1 MLNFILRELR
11 NFISGCSAVGSAGGL
26 GPSGRRFD
34 QGIFHRRENQCWCHV
49 TIVVTVLSVVFSG
62 VVATVITILYQKFSG
77 EQTAKRRVFETAVSY
92 RFFISEEENVKS
104 LNSIDVIFHKNQQV
118 RQAWKSY
125 MDEADKPSSN
135 PQQLN
140 DRYIK
145 LLEEMAL
152 ACGYKDIRWDDL
164 KRYYYPN
171 GLLNRKNDDEVL
183 KKLQIKAAEK
193 TASDA
198 VGQQNTPQ
206 NEQFANQMMLQL
218 LPKLIENPDS
228 FSKLIELADKAKK

>member
-1 MLNFILRELR
+1 MDI
-11 NFISGCSAVGSAGGL
+11 I
-26 GPSGRRFD
+26 
-34 QGIFHRRENQCWCHV
+34 
-49 TIVVTVLSVVFSG
+49 VTVLSVVFSG

-104 LNSIDVIFHKNQQV
+104 LNSIDVIFHENQKV

>member
-1 MLNFILRELR
+1 MDI
-11 NFISGCSAVGSAGGL
+11 I
-26 GPSGRRFD
+26 
-34 QGIFHRRENQCWCHV
+34 V
-49 TIVVTVLSVVFSG
+49 TALSVVFSG

-77 EQTAKRRVFETAVSY
+77 EQTAKRKVFETAVSY

-104 LNSIDVIFHKNQQV
+104 LNSIDVVFHKNQKV

-164 KRYYYPN
+164 KRYYYPS

-193 TASDA
+193 TASDT
-198 VGQQNTPQ
+198 VDQQNTPP

-218 LPKLIENPDS
+218 LPKLIENPNN
-228 FSKLIELADKAKK
+228 FSKLIELADKAK

>member
-1 MLNFILRELR
+1 MDI
-11 NFISGCSAVGSAGGL
+11 I
-26 GPSGRRFD
+26 
-34 QGIFHRRENQCWCHV
+34 V
-49 TIVVTVLSVVFSG
+49 TALSVVFSG
-62 VVATVITILYQKFSG
+62 VVATVITILYQRFSG
-77 EQTAKRRVFETAVSY
+77 EQTAKRKVFETAVSY
-92 RFFISEEENVKS
+92 RFFIPEEDNVKS
-104 LNSIDVIFHKNQQV
+104 LNSIDVIFHKNQKV

-164 KRYYYPN
+164 KRYYYPS
-171 GLLNRKNDDEVL
+171 GLLNRKNDDEIL
-183 KKLQIKAAEK
+183 KKLQIKTAEK

>member
-1 MLNFILRELR
+1 MDI
-11 NFISGCSAVGSAGGL
+11 I
-26 GPSGRRFD
+26 
-34 QGIFHRRENQCWCHV
+34 
-49 TIVVTVLSVVFSG
+49 VTVLSVVFSG

-104 LNSIDVIFHKNQQV
+104 LNSIDVVFHKNQKV

-164 KRYYYPN
+164 KRYYYPS

-193 TASDA
+193 TASDT
-198 VGQQNTPQ
+198 VDQQNTPP

-218 LPKLIENPDS
+218 LPKLIENPDN
-228 FSKLIELADKAKK
+228 FSKLIELADKAK

>member
-1 MLNFILRELR
+1 MDI
-11 NFISGCSAVGSAGGL
+11 I
-26 GPSGRRFD
+26 
-34 QGIFHRRENQCWCHV
+34 V
-49 TIVVTVLSVVFSG
+49 TALSVVFSG
-62 VVATVITILYQKFSG
+62 VVSTVIPILYQKFSG
-77 EQTAKRRVFETAVSY
+77 EQTAKRKVFETAVSY

-104 LNSIDVIFHKNQQV
+104 LNSIDVVFHKNQKV

-164 KRYYYPN
+164 KRYYYPS

-193 TASDA
+193 TASDT
-198 VGQQNTPQ
+198 VDQQNTPP

-218 LPKLIENPDS
+218 LPKLIENPDN
-228 FSKLIELADKAKK
+228 FSKLIELADKAK

>member
-1 MLNFILRELR
+1 MDI
-11 NFISGCSAVGSAGGL
+11 I
-26 GPSGRRFD
+26 
-34 QGIFHRRENQCWCHV
+34 V
-49 TIVVTVLSVVFSG
+49 TALSVVFSG

-77 EQTAKRRVFETAVSY
+77 EQTAKRKVFETAVSY

-104 LNSIDVIFHKNQQV
+104 LNSIDVVFHKNQKV

-164 KRYYYPN
+164 KRYYYPS

-193 TASDA
+193 TASDT
-198 VGQQNTPQ
+198 VDQQNTPP

-218 LPKLIENPDS
+218 LPKLIENPDN
-228 FSKLIELADKAKK
+228 FRKLIELADKAK

>member
-1 MLNFILRELR
+1 MDI
-11 NFISGCSAVGSAGGL
+11 I
-26 GPSGRRFD
+26 
-34 QGIFHRRENQCWCHV
+34 V
-49 TIVVTVLSVVFSG
+49 TALSVVFSG
-62 VVATVITILYQKFSG
+62 VVATVIMILYQKFSG
-77 EQTAKRRVFETAVSY
+77 EQTAKRKVFETAVSY

-104 LNSIDVIFHKNQQV
+104 LNSIDVVFHKNQKV

-164 KRYYYPN
+164 KRYYYPS

-193 TASDA
+193 TASDT
-198 VGQQNTPQ
+198 VDQQNTPP

-218 LPKLIENPDS
+218 LPKLIENPDN
-228 FSKLIELADKAKK
+228 FSKLIELADKAK

>member
-1 MLNFILRELR
+1 MDI
-11 NFISGCSAVGSAGGL
+11 I
-26 GPSGRRFD
+26 
-34 QGIFHRRENQCWCHV
+34 
-49 TIVVTVLSVVFSG
+49 VTVLSVVFSG

-92 RFFISEEENVKS
+92 RFFIPEEENVKS
-104 LNSIDVIFHKNQQV
+104 LNSIDVIFHKNQKV

-218 LPKLIENPDS
+218 LPKLIENPES

>member
-1 MLNFILRELR
+1 MDI
-11 NFISGCSAVGSAGGL
+11 I
-26 GPSGRRFD
+26 
-34 QGIFHRRENQCWCHV
+34 V
-49 TIVVTVLSVVFSG
+49 TALSVVFSG

-77 EQTAKRRVFETAVSY
+77 EQTSKRKVFETAVSY

-104 LNSIDVIFHKNQQV
+104 LNSIDVVFHKNQKV

-164 KRYYYPN
+164 KRYYYPS

-193 TASDA
+193 TASDT
-198 VGQQNTPQ
+198 VDQQNTPP

-218 LPKLIENPDS
+218 LPKLIENPDN
-228 FSKLIELADKAKK
+228 FSKLIELADKAK

>member
-1 MLNFILRELR
+1 MDI
-11 NFISGCSAVGSAGGL
+11 IITA
-26 GPSGRRFD
+26 
-34 QGIFHRRENQCWCHV
+34 
-49 TIVVTVLSVVFSG
+49 LSVVFSG

-77 EQTAKRRVFETAVSY
+77 EQTAKRKVFETAVSY

-104 LNSIDVIFHKNQQV
+104 LNSIDVVFHKNQKV
-118 RQAWKSY
+118 RQAWMSY

-164 KRYYYPN
+164 KRYYYPS

-193 TASDA
+193 TASDT
-198 VGQQNTPQ
+198 VDQQNTPP

-218 LPKLIENPDS
+218 LPKLIENPDN
-228 FSKLIELADKAKK
+228 FSKLIELADKAK

>member
-1 MLNFILRELR
+1 MDI
-11 NFISGCSAVGSAGGL
+11 I
-26 GPSGRRFD
+26 
-34 QGIFHRRENQCWCHV
+34 V
-49 TIVVTVLSVVFSG
+49 TALSVVFSG

-77 EQTAKRRVFETAVSY
+77 EQTAKRKVFETAVSY

-104 LNSIDVIFHKNQQV
+104 LNSIDVVFHKNQKV
-118 RQAWKSY
+118 RQACKSY

-164 KRYYYPN
+164 KRYYYPS

-193 TASDA
+193 TASDT
-198 VGQQNTPQ
+198 VDQQNTPP

-218 LPKLIENPDS
+218 LPKLIENPDN
-228 FSKLIELADKAKK
+228 FSKLIELADKAK

>member
-1 MLNFILRELR
+1 MDI
-11 NFISGCSAVGSAGGL
+11 I
-26 GPSGRRFD
+26 
-34 QGIFHRRENQCWCHV
+34 
-49 TIVVTVLSVVFSG
+49 VTVLSVVFSG

-145 LLEEMAL
+145 LLGEMAL

>member
-1 MLNFILRELR
+1 
-11 NFISGCSAVGSAGGL
+11 
-26 GPSGRRFD
+26 
-34 QGIFHRRENQCWCHV
+34 
-49 TIVVTVLSVVFSG
+49 
-62 VVATVITILYQKFSG
+62 
-77 EQTAKRRVFETAVSY
+77 
-92 RFFISEEENVKS
+92 
-104 LNSIDVIFHKNQQV
+104 
-118 RQAWKSY
+118 

-164 KRYYYPN
+164 KRYYYPS

-198 VGQQNTPQ
+198 VDQQNTPP

-218 LPKLIENPDS
+218 LPKLIENPDN
-228 FSKLIELADKAKK
+228 FSKLIELADKAK

>member
-1 MLNFILRELR
+1 MDI
-11 NFISGCSAVGSAGGL
+11 I
-26 GPSGRRFD
+26 
-34 QGIFHRRENQCWCHV
+34 V
-49 TIVVTVLSVVFSG
+49 TALSVVFSG

-77 EQTAKRRVFETAVSY
+77 EKAVKRKVFEIAVSY
-92 RFFISEEENVKS
+92 RFCISEEENVKS
-104 LNSIDVIFHKNQQV
+104 LNSIDVVFHKNQKV

-171 GLLNRKNDDEVL
+171 GLLTRKNDDEVL
-183 KKLQIKAAEK
+183 KKLQIKTAEK
-193 TASDA
+193 TVSDA
-198 VGQQNTPQ
+198 VGQQNAPQ

-228 FSKLIELADKAKK
+228 FSKLIEFADKTKK

>member
-1 MLNFILRELR
+1 MDI
-11 NFISGCSAVGSAGGL
+11 I
-26 GPSGRRFD
+26 
-34 QGIFHRRENQCWCHV
+34 V
-49 TIVVTVLSVVFSG
+49 TALSVVFSG

-77 EQTAKRRVFETAVSY
+77 EQTAKRKVFETAVSY

-104 LNSIDVIFHKNQQV
+104 LNSIDVVFHKNQKV

-164 KRYYYPN
+164 KRYYYPS

-198 VGQQNTPQ
+198 VDQQNTPP

-218 LPKLIENPDS
+218 LPKLIENPDN
-228 FSKLIELADKAKK
+228 FSKLIELADKAK

>member
-1 MLNFILRELR
+1 MDI
-11 NFISGCSAVGSAGGL
+11 I
-26 GPSGRRFD
+26 
-34 QGIFHRRENQCWCHV
+34 V
-49 TIVVTVLSVVFSG
+49 TALSVVFSG

-77 EQTAKRRVFETAVSY
+77 EQTTKRKVFETAVSY
-92 RFFISEEENVKS
+92 RFFISEEENVKL
-104 LNSIDVIFHKNQQV
+104 LNSIDVIFHKNQKV

-164 KRYYYPN
+164 KRYYYPS
-171 GLLNRKNDDEVL
+171 GLLNRKNDDEIL
-183 KKLQIKAAEK
+183 KKLQIKTAEK

>member
-1 MLNFILRELR
+1 MDI
-11 NFISGCSAVGSAGGL
+11 I
-26 GPSGRRFD
+26 
-34 QGIFHRRENQCWCHV
+34 
-49 TIVVTVLSVVFSG
+49 VTVLSVVFSG

-104 LNSIDVIFHKNQQV
+104 LNSIDVIFHKNQRV

-164 KRYYYPN
+164 KRYYYPS
-171 GLLNRKNDDEVL
+171 GLSNRKNDDEVL
-183 KKLQIKAAEK
+183 KSCKLRPQKRPRPMRLANK
-193 TASDA
+193 T
-198 VGQQNTPQ
+198 
-206 NEQFANQMMLQL
+206 L
-218 LPKLIENPDS
+218 LKMNSSLT
-228 FSKLIELADKAKK
+228 K

>member
-1 MLNFILRELR
+1 MDI
-11 NFISGCSAVGSAGGL
+11 I
-26 GPSGRRFD
+26 
-34 QGIFHRRENQCWCHV
+34 V
-49 TIVVTVLSVVFSG
+49 TALSVVFSG

-77 EQTAKRRVFETAVSY
+77 EQTAKRKVFETAVSY

-104 LNSIDVIFHKNQQV
+104 LISIDVIFHKNQKV

-164 KRYYYPN
+164 KRYYYPS
-171 GLLNRKNDDEVL
+171 GLLNRKNDDEIL
-183 KKLQIKAAEK
+183 KKLQIKTAEK

>member
-1 MLNFILRELR
+1 MDI
-11 NFISGCSAVGSAGGL
+11 I
-26 GPSGRRFD
+26 
-34 QGIFHRRENQCWCHV
+34 
-49 TIVVTVLSVVFSG
+49 VTVLSVVFSG

-104 LNSIDVIFHKNQQV
+104 LNSIDVIFHKNQKV

-228 FSKLIELADKAKK
+228 FSKQIELTDKAKKYLQREKSASFW

>member
-1 MLNFILRELR
+1 MDI
-11 NFISGCSAVGSAGGL
+11 I
-26 GPSGRRFD
+26 
-34 QGIFHRRENQCWCHV
+34 V
-49 TIVVTVLSVVFSG
+49 TALSVVFSG

-77 EQTAKRRVFETAVSY
+77 EQTAKRKVFETAVSY

-104 LNSIDVIFHKNQQV
+104 LNSIDVVFHKNQKV

-164 KRYYYPN
+164 KRYYYPS

-193 TASDA
+193 TASDM
-198 VGQQNTPQ
+198 VDQQNTPP

-218 LPKLIENPDS
+218 LPKLIENPDN
-228 FSKLIELADKAKK
+228 FSKLIELADKAK